1 MRRPKEH
8 ALHMLPRRAGRRLA
22 LFDRRRTLVSGAALL
37 FALLLGGPVAA
48 AATAE
53 PPIRLLAL
61 GDSLTA
67 GYGLERAKA
76 FPAQLERALRGLG
89 LNVTVENAGVSG
101 DTSAGGRARLTWLL
115 GSKHAAQPD
124 AVIVE
129 LGINDAFRGID
140 PEVTYGN
147 LDAILEQLSAR
158 GIAVL
163 LTGMR
168 LLPHWRTADGE
179 RFEAIFPDLAT
190 RHKIPLYPFF
200 LEGVAGVAELNLP
213 DGLHPNADGI
223 AEIVR
228 RITPAAAELVRTAA
242 AQRAHTP

>member
-1 MRRPKEH
+1 MRRAKEDAFH
-8 ALHMLPRRAGRRLA
+8 LLPRRAGRGLA
-22 LFDRRRTLVSGAALL
+22 LFGRRRALVSGAALL
-37 FALLLGGPVAA
+37 FALLLGGLVAA

-76 FPAQLERALRGLG
+76 FPAQLERALSGLG

-101 DTSAGGRARLTWLL
+101 DTSGGGRARLTWLL
-115 GSKHAAQPD
+115 GSKLAAQPD

-158 GIAVL
+158 GIPVL
-163 LTGMR
+163 LAGMR
-168 LLPHWRTADGE
+168 LLPQWRTADGE
-179 RFEAIFPDLAT
+179 RFEAIFPSLAA

-242 AQRAHTP
+242 AKRAHTP

>member
-1 MRRPKEH
+1 
-8 ALHMLPRRAGRRLA
+8 MLPRWAGRGLA
-22 LFDRRRTLVSGAALL
+22 LLGRRRTLVGGAALL
-37 FALLLGGPVAA
+37 FALLLGGPVVA

-76 FPAQLERALRGLG
+76 FPAQLESALRGLG

-115 GSKHAAQPD
+115 GSKRAAQPD

-140 PEVTYGN
+140 REVTYGN
-147 LDAILEQLSAR
+147 LNAILEQLSAR
-158 GIAVL
+158 GIPVL
-163 LTGMR
+163 LAGMR
-168 LLPHWRTADGE
+168 LLPQWHTADGE
-179 RFEAIFPDLAT
+179 RFEAIFPSLAA
-190 RHKIPLYPFF
+190 RHKVPLYPSF

-223 AEIVR
+223 KEIVR

-242 AQRAHTP
+242 AKRAHTP